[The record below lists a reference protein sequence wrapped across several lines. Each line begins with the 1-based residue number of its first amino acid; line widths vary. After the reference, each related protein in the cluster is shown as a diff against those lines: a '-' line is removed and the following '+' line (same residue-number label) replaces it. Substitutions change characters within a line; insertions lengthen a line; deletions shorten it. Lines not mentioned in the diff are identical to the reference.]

1 MKIGHISTMD
11 VISRMPETDSA
22 QRALQDYGKEFED
35 NLTLMQTE
43 LQNKYA
49 EFQNNQNQWSDL
61 IKQTKQRELEDM
73 QVRMQEF
80 YQQGQED
87 YNRKQ
92 QELLNPIT
100 EKVTKAIE
108 EVAKDGKFS
117 YILDSSNGTVFIG
130 PESIDVTSLV
140 EAKLGLSGRAGAA
153 IHLPQACGA
162 CGGFE
167 TNEIISGSEKDY
179 CDRRDRVYRVPYG
192 GGVAAE
198 GVRCDCGG

>member
-1 MKIGHISTMD
+1 MKKIVLSVLLAVSSFVAGQALQAQTMKIGHISTMD

-153 IHLPQACGA
+153 
-162 CGGFE
+162 
-167 TNEIISGSEKDY
+167 N
-179 CDRRDRVYRVPYG
+179 
-192 GGVAAE
+192 
-198 GVRCDCGG
+198 